1 MSVPPHTEA
10 TVLAHPIPNRGGNP
24 HVHDYHLFTRE
35 DHIDPNDVDSL
46 DSQRRPWAL
55 LLYGSLAAMT
65 FLLVWM
71 IARS

>member
-1 MSVPPHTEA
+1 MI
-10 TVLAHPIPNRGGNP
+10 AHPIPDRGGNS
-24 HVHDYHLFTRE
+24 HVHDHHLSTRE
-35 DHIDPNDVDSL
+35 DHIDPDDVNAL
-46 DSQRRPWAL
+46 DTGGRPWAL